1 MRKEIL
7 SAWEHS
13 RNGRLEKEKY
23 QVYEKKLT
31 FNITYHP
38 AFQNF
43 RFMIYELHILLTL
56 NKEHKKIFPNVPVVG
71 FGNGKSL
78 KDYFVRAKLLK
89 LEDGGICEPC
99 RKKTCLICDSISTLA
114 TFTTEVCKETFKIQK
129 TTSKKC
135 NTY

>member
-78 KDYFVRAKLLK
+78 KDYVVTAK
-89 LEDGGICEPC
+89 
-99 RKKTCLICDSISTLA
+99 
-114 TFTTEVCKETFKIQK
+114 
-129 TTSKKC
+129 
-135 NTY
+135 